1 MRQRRIIIN
10 RIPRFEE
17 WKLVKEYLEKH
28 PDDVDAI
35 EIKAAFE
42 NKFHVDTEII
52 RVVFRRIA
60 KTI

>member
-1 MRQRRIIIN
+1 MRKRRIIIN

-17 WKLVKEYLEKH
+17 WKLVKEYLEKY

-35 EIKAAFE
+35 EIKTAFE

-52 RVVFRRIA
+52 RVVFSRIA